1 MNQLREDL
9 DEAVKGQDF
18 EKAADIKSNISQL
31 DAEKKE
37 LLETS
42 EPVREEVRTE
52 KVSVLLLYY
61 LRLVLGQII

>member
-9 DEAVKGQDF
+9 DGAVKEQDF
-18 EKAADIKSNISQL
+18 GKAAEIKGAIAQL
-31 DAEKKE
+31 DAEKKQ

-52 KVSVLLLYY
+52 KVWIEVSWLFLKPC
-61 LRLVLGQII
+61 